1 MLTINTRKVLE
12 GKIYVNYKNNNEVVY
27 SFHKRKILLRF
38 QKILFHFIEK
48 NNYDLKKVK
57 LLTALIYLNI
67 SKFYNNP
74 YSELLFY
81 HGKYEL
87 YESNLIS

>member
-1 MLTINTRKVLE
+1 MLTINTRKVLD
-12 GKIYVNYKNNNEVVY
+12 GKIKVYYKNNNEVKY
-27 SFHKRKILLRF
+27 SFETRKKLLKF
-38 QKILFHFIEK
+38 QKILYQFLEK
-48 NNYDLKKVK
+48 NNFDLKKVK

-81 HGKYEL
+81 HGKYQL
-87 YESNLIS
+87 YILTK